1 MHTLNPL
8 KILYMPGFAQKR
20 GFLEF
25 AIYNYN
31 HVIVI
36 RHSNVYSVN
45 VQYCSIN
52 IEGTVQFLKHTK
64 NVPRVYLDRTTS
76 VP

>member
-1 MHTLNPL
+1 MHTLKPL
-8 KILYMPGFAQKR
+8 KILYMPGFTQKR

-25 AIYNYN
+25 AIYNYIY
-31 HVIVI
+31 VIVI

-52 IEGTVQFLKHTK
+52 IEGIVQFLKHTK
-64 NVPRVYLDRTTS
+64 NVPRVYLDRTAS